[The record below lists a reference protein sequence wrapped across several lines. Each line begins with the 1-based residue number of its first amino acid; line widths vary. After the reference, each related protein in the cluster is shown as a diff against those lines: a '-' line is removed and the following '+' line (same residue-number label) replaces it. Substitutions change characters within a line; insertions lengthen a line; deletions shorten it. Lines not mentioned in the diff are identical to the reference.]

1 MLPPVAIVWPCALSV
16 DAYVALGKNIE
27 VPRPDC
33 PDCSATMFFWS
44 GYLRPVRV
52 LGRCEMMFVRRARC
66 RGCAVT
72 HALLPAFVLVKR
84 LDPVETIGQAITAV
98 LEGRRGVR
106 PVAAA
111 LLVPHTTA
119 RGWIRRFSSRA
130 EELVVAFS
138 ALALELGAGALTGRP
153 GGSTA
158 QRALGALGDAFM
170 AASELPGWAILGPS
184 RFASAVSGGRLLA
197 ANTISPYLV
206 IGKRRFMPPVPFSQ
220 RTKDATGET

>member
-1 MLPPVAIVWPCALSV
+1 MSIVWPCALSV
-16 DAYVALGKNIE
+16 DAYVALGRNVE

-52 LGRCEMMFVRRARC
+52 LGRWEMMFVRRARC

-72 HALLPAFVLVKR
+72 HVLLPAFALVKR
-84 LDPVETIGQAITAV
+84 LDAIETIGQAITAV

-130 EELVVAFS
+130 EELAVAFS
-138 ALALELGAGALTGRP
+138 ALALELGARESGDRV
-153 GGSTA
+153 GSTA

-184 RFASAVSGGRLLA
+184 RFASAVSGGSLLCT
-197 ANTISPYLV
+197 NTSSPYLV

-220 RTKDATGET
+220 QTKDASGGT